1 MPAHSCMA
9 MRSGP
14 ENRMYGASTHINW
27 SEPSVPESQRGTA
40 DAKKDCR
47 RPRWRR
53 KLEAILG
60 SSKGTCSIY
69 KRNVR
74 QIRSSQ
80 RMIFFKDSPV
90 KVPCIPHQWYSACV
104 GDSPTCPK
112 FEAYSFF
119 GLK

>member
-40 DAKKDCR
+40 DAKKDFGDR
-47 RPRWRR
+47 GGGGSWRR
-53 KLEAILG
+53 YWDRQKALVPYTREMWGTSEVLSGWSSSRAVQWRCRAFLTNG
-60 SSKGTCSIY
+60 S
-69 KRNVR
+69 
-74 QIRSSQ
+74 
-80 RMIFFKDSPV
+80 PLA
-90 KVPCIPHQWYSACV
+90 P